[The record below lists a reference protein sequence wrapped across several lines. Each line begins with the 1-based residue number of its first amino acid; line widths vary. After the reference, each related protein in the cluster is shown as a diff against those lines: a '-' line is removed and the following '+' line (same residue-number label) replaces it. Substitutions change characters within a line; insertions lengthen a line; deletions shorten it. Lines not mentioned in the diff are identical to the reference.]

1 MPQTISFGS
10 AGADVSLAQDRLN
23 SSPPSRLPELRVD
36 GIFGAKTL
44 TRVREFQVNRNL
56 AADGV
61 VGPKTWAQLLDSSG
75 GQLSLQDFEELGRL
89 ASSLLRQIGGGPEQ
103 VGYFE
108 RHHAKIH
115 AIAFPT
121 AGNAFNLFGSP
132 IGGAVRPAPQA
143 LAAVGV
149 AVVIVV
155 AVIAAFVFACLL
167 VMAQNSGANKA
178 EQQRLARELDQAVSK
193 IELEIATAGPRA
205 IVLIAVMAVT
215 IEQAVKRQIEALK
228 REMDRCRL
236 NNPLDPRCGAK
247 AQAIA
252 KQMAHITQQVLL
264 VKNLDPKI
272 PQVKVLM
279 IGIAK
284 SFGFLMKLISD
295 WGRCMGCKSLIFF

>member
-56 AADGV
+56 ASDGV
-61 VGPKTWAQLLDSSG
+61 VGPKTWAQLLDS
-75 GQLSLQDFEELGRL
+75 QLSLQDFEELGRL
-89 ASSLLRQIGGGPEQ
+89 ASSLLREIGGGPEQ

-108 RHHAKIH
+108 RHHAKIR
-115 AIAFPT
+115 AIAT
-121 AGNAFNLFGSP
+121 AGNAFNLIGFP
-132 IGGAVRPAPQA
+132 IGGAGRPAPQA

-149 AVVIVV
+149 AVVIVA

-215 IEQAVKRQIEALK
+215 LEQAVKRQIEALK

-236 NNPLDPRCGAK
+236 NNPLDPRCATK
-247 AQAIA
+247 AQEIA

-264 VKNLDPKI
+264 VKNLNPGI
-272 PQVKVLM
+272 PEVKLLM